1 MDRQSS
7 SSSSTKMEKGL
18 FRFLPEEVKEMEE
31 RLFPV
36 TIINRRLDHVLM
48 DELAVKFSYSRGLAG
63 ITTPVKSK
71 QVLNWFHN
79 NRSKHCPKQIAKEEH
94 ATPPVS
100 TREFGANHQQARG
113 SSSLSKLKPTVTTH
127 AGSSSSS
134 GNNYIDG
141 HMKYEAKSA
150 RDGAW
155 FDVQD
160 IVAQR
165 FCESGDLELLVHFS
179 GLGAEEPE
187 WINARTCLRQR
198 SVPYKAT
205 ECATVRC
212 RDPVLCY
219 KVSEQSGL
227 YFDAEVHVIERKTRH
242 PREECDCKILVLY
255 VHDNSEDIVTLR
267 KLCRRYVGDD
277 YKPQTSYEQRKEKK

>member
-1 MDRQSS
+1 
-7 SSSSTKMEKGL
+7 MEGRP

-36 TIINRRLDHVLM
+36 TKRRLDHILM
-48 DELAVKFSYSRGLAG
+48 DELAVKFSYFRGLAG
-63 ITTPVKSK
+63 MTPVKSK

-79 NRSKHCPKQIAKEEH
+79 NCNKHCPKIAREAH
-94 ATPPVS
+94 APVVS
-100 TREFGANHQQARG
+100 TREFYWANHQQARG
-113 SSSLSKLKPTVTTH
+113 SSLSKLKPTVTTH

-134 GNNYIDG
+134 GNNYIDD
-141 HMKYEAKSA
+141 HTKYEAKSA

-160 IVAQR
+160 FVAQR
-165 FCESGDLELLVHFS
+165 FCKSGDLKLLVHFS
-179 GLGAEEPE
+179 GFGAEEAE

-205 ECATVRC
+205 ECANVHC

-219 KVSEQSGL
+219 KESEQSGL
-227 YFDAEVHVIERKTRH
+227 YFDAEVHAIERKTH
-242 PREECDCKILVLY
+242 HSGEECDCKILVLY
-255 VHDNSEDIVTLR
+255 VHDNSEDIVSLR

-277 YKPQTSYEQRKEKK
+277 YKPQTSYEQLKGK